1 MVLTY
6 TSCKKSGNTPSNG
19 SGRSDSTASGSTGTT
34 GSNGCLLTDR
44 YEGFDW
50 IYTYNPDKSVS
61 EIAVQQTFSYPYTAM
76 FSYAGDSTVITT
88 RNGNTQGMKTVTTI
102 SKNTLGQVTQLFYES
117 FDVSGNPLAWTNFA
131 FQYSDQSQNPTL
143 CTMTAD
149 GMDKIAFFNYTYSN
163 GNLTSIY
170 AGPGTTFALYP
181 HAMSFTYDQNTPAV
195 QADLFWDES
204 KFGNVS
210 EFYYQWGIYCCHPL
224 RF

>member
-1 MVLTY
+1 
-6 TSCKKSGNTPSNG
+6 
-19 SGRSDSTASGSTGTT
+19 
-34 GSNGCLLTDR
+34 
-44 YEGFDW
+44 
-50 IYTYNPDKSVS
+50 
-61 EIAVQQTFSYPYTAM
+61 M

-131 FQYSDQSQNPTL
+131 FQYSDESQNPTL

-149 GMDKIAFFNYTYSN
+149 GMDKVAFFNYTYSH

-170 AGPGTTFALYP
+170 AGPGTTFLLYP
-181 HAMSFTYDQNTPAV
+181 HAMSFTYDENTPAV

-210 EFYYQWGIYCCHPL
+210 EFYFQWGIYNALYPVQNKNILTAQTFTDSVIHTTTAAYTFDNNKNIVATKLTTNPNNILDSLSYHYSCSN
-224 RF
+224 